1 MSNAACQ
8 LTRRVRYAVW
18 SCVEAFLP
26 RRNRLASGLR
36 RRKGIARGGGGAPSG
51 DYRFKGVSLT
61 DWDYNQLRRELED
74 SFAATFLCALSTD
87 MAKRYDH
94 AFRLWLTAP

>member
-1 MSNAACQ
+1 M
-8 LTRRVRYAVW
+8 
-18 SCVEAFLP
+18 LP
-26 RRNRLASGLR
+26 RA
-36 RRKGIARGGGGAPSG
+36 ITE
-51 DYRFKGVSLT
+51 FKGVSLT

-74 SFAATFLCALSTD
+74 SFAAAFLCALSAD

>member
-1 MSNAACQ
+1 
-8 LTRRVRYAVW
+8 VAV
-18 SCVEAFLP
+18 LP
-26 RRNRLASGLR
+26 RAITDL
-36 RRKGIARGGGGAPSG
+36 
-51 DYRFKGVSLT
+51 KGVSLT

-74 SFAATFLCALSTD
+74 SFAAAFLCALSAD